1 MAQKQTRSK
10 QIADNR
16 AIRHSYFVLE
26 DFEAGIA
33 LQGNEVKSIRQG
45 NVNLKDSWCD
55 IKDGTLL
62 LKGMHIS
69 PYEKDGLARTDPRRE
84 RQLLMHK
91 REILRLFGKIKQDG
105 LTLIPLNLH
114 WSGSNVKVQIGL
126 CKGKKLYDKRQS
138 AAEQA
143 AKRQI
148 DRTMKSQYR

>member
-16 AIRHSYFVLE
+16 AVRHSYFVLE

-45 NVNLKDSWCD
+45 HVNLKDSWCD
-55 IKDGTLL
+55 IKNGTLL

-84 RQLLMHK
+84 RQWEK
-91 REILRLFGKIKQDG
+91 A
-105 LTLIPLNLH
+105 
-114 WSGSNVKVQIGL
+114 V
-126 CKGKKLYDKRQS
+126 
-138 AAEQA
+138 
-143 AKRQI
+143 
-148 DRTMKSQYR
+148 

>member
-16 AIRHSYFVLE
+16 AVRHSYFVLE
-26 DFEAGIA
+26 DFEAGIG
-33 LQGNEVKSIRQG
+33 QR

-55 IKDGTLL
+55 IKNGTLL